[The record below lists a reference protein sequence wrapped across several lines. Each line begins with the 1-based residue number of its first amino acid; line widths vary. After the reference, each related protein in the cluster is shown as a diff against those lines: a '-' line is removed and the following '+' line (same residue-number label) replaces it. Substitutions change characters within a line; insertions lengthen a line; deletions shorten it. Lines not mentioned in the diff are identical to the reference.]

1 MGKDMTVVPADP
13 HGTDSLQVHVL
24 MPRAV
29 SRRAELGTEYR
40 RSQRPGYH
48 QAASSCSAPV
58 SGKLWFI
65 HNGHILS
72 SAQTLFDGWCNHHW
86 QNSLL
91 ANYSPDTWK
100 FFGKK
105 KKETIQLFTALS
117 KLWRLVQSNY
127 CLCFSYFG
135 SWELEV
141 PLSSN
146 WAMYLAHHHPPTLPI
161 LPFGM
166 LITKQVA
173 K

>member
-1 MGKDMTVVPADP
+1 MSWCQELSHGGQSWVQSIDVAKGLVTTRQPAP
-13 HGTDSLQVHVL
+13 VQL
-24 MPRAV
+24 
-29 SRRAELGTEYR
+29 
-40 RSQRPGYH
+40 
-48 QAASSCSAPV
+48 V

-65 HNGHILS
+65 HNGRILS